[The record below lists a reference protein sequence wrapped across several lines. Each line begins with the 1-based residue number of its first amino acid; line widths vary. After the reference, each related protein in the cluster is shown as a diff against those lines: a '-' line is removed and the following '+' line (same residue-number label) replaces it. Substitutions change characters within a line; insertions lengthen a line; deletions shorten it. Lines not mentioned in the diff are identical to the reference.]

1 MTPQKNTWAIILA
14 AGQSKRMGTPK
25 MMLRHKGKTLIHH
38 VIDAAVNS
46 KADGVIIVINPEVDG
61 LLAEASVPG
70 VSKVF
75 LNDQSDSGLSMS
87 MKSGL
92 YVLPSEAEAAI
103 FLLGDQPLVTTR
115 EIDLLLEEFQ
125 GNQAYSIYQS
135 SYRGKKGH
143 PVLFQRS
150 MFDRLLDVK
159 GDKGGREVIRQFSGE
174 TQTVEMGRSHPF
186 DIDTKDDYRR
196 LLRKEVS

>member
-1 MTPQKNTWAIILA
+1 
-14 AGQSKRMGTPK
+14 MGTPK